1 MRISDWSSDV
11 CSSDLPDLTAG
22 EGDDGTFGRELFAAL
37 AGALGEIVA
46 GIDHRGGDPARHP
59 AAAGRRVGTASL
71 DAIDFGGMVAH
82 AFHRIAAALQCLA
95 QQLRLIEL
103 RAVDLARIEA
113 AGEVSELLGRVVL
126 AVAETLGDD
135 MDVVGD
141 TPVVVAG
148 ERLEARG

>member
-11 CSSDLPDLTAG
+11 CSSDVPDLTAG

-82 AFHRIAAALQCLA
+82 AFHRIRSEERRVGQ
-95 QQLRLIEL
+95 E
-103 RAVDLARIEA
+103 
-113 AGEVSELLGRVVL
+113 GVS
-126 AVAETLGDD
+126 TC
-135 MDVVGD
+135 
-141 TPVVVAG
+141 
-148 ERLEARG
+148 